1 MQPARAAIECLLDYA
16 KTLQVH
22 DHARTVRCL
31 FINIDRAVQTHRVE
45 FNRATGDATGSLEQI
60 AFAADR
66 FNVVID
72 DLINGWGLWIVW
84 SVGIGWSAGFL
95 SAICGYLRLR
105 FFFCTLPHDRASAS
119 RFWRRRRWFD
129 WRLALLRARVGV
141 SDRRNIGNQ
150 LSGQSWSNSRAQL
163 SNCSGQLRISPDQ
176 QGSPV

>member
-1 MQPARAAIECLLDYA
+1 MKVVSRAGHFFGQFYITLDRVMQPARAAIECLLDYA

-72 DLINGWGLWIVW
+72 DLIDGRGLGIVW
-84 SVGIGWSAGFL
+84 SVGIGWSAGVR
-95 SAICGYLRLR
+95 SAVRGYLCLR
-105 FFFCTLPHDRASAS
+105 FFFCTLTHARVSAS
-119 RFWRRRRWFD
+119 RFWGLWWWFD
-129 WRLALLRARVGV
+129 
-141 SDRRNIGNQ
+141 
-150 LSGQSWSNSRAQL
+150 
-163 SNCSGQLRISPDQ
+163 
-176 QGSPV
+176 